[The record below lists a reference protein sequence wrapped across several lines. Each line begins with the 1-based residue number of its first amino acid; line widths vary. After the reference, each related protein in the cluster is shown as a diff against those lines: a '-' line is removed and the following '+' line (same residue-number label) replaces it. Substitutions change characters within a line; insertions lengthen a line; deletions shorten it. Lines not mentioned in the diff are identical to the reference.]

1 MQRGYWIR
9 SKPIYGSLV
18 WQHPAAAHLVVAA
31 GEGGIAVLKLFQQ
44 MYPREP
50 VQLLYTDLQSAGKN
64 YGEIISQIVPESESF
79 KLFDSEQTLLNELS
93 GKLDQ
98 SKMGTQFYVAGS
110 EAFTWEV
117 MRKLREAGVQD
128 GDVQKELSGTL
139 ARPVYCVHCKTIT
152 RDVHHNIFPC
162 SNCGRH
168 LFVRDHFSRRL
179 GAYMGVMVDAEEPG
193 NIPQIEEVYP

>member
-9 SKPIYGSLV
+9 SKPLYDSLV
-18 WQHPAAAHLVVAA
+18 WQTPAVVHLVVAG

-44 MYPREP
+44 MYPKDP
-50 VQLLYTDLQSAGKN
+50 IQVLYADLPTAEKN
-64 YGEIISQIVPESESF
+64 YSDILQQIVLEE
-79 KLFDSEQTLLNELS
+79 LDICDSEESLLENLEQRL
-93 GKLDQ
+93 KDCT
-98 SKMGTQFYVAGS
+98 MGTHFYVAGS
-110 EAFTWEV
+110 EAFMWQVLQKT
-117 MRKLREAGVQD
+117 RAAGVQD
-128 GDVQKELSGTL
+128 VDVQKELCGTL

-152 RDVHHNIFPC
+152 RDVHHNVFPC